1 MDEAKVFLLT
11 GNWKDLKKNT
21 IFLYGVSEELGSVE
35 IIINN
40 FKPVFFVENET
51 RSDFL
56 QGRVYR
62 KKTSLKNFNKKPVD
76 AIYFSKQY
84 ELKRADQQIR
94 SKEIITYESD
104 VDPVKRFL
112 MERNINVQVLIK
124 GKSVIKNKLVRFINP
139 EIKPCSVEPY
149 LRVISIDIET
159 GEGNRLLSVA
169 AHFKSQSNELRKV
182 FMVGEKERVKNEII
196 EFFPSEYDLLVRFIN
211 WFSEIDPDL
220 IIGWN
225 VIGFDLLFLKRK
237 CDALGVEFKIARG
250 NNEAIIDLRKSGGY
264 FADIPG
270 RVVFDGPIILRS
282 SFHSYEDYKLDTVAR
297 EVLGKGKLISFTS
310 KVEEIDEL
318 FLKDKQKLAEY
329 NLLDAELVSQIF
341 DKTGVID
348 QSIKRAQISGMFLN
362 ELGMMTKAF
371 DHFYLPKLHESGFV
385 APDIRDIQGASQA
398 AGGYVIDPVPGIYEN
413 VIVLD
418 FKSLYPS
425 IIQTFK
431 IDPLSRLLSN
441 IESVKTPGGYEFS
454 RTEHHLPKFI
464 TLLLAQRNEAI
475 SKGDKYLSQAIKILM
490 NSFYGVMGAYNCRF
504 YHPVLPTA
512 ITSTGQWLLL
522 QSKKKLGDEGYQVI
536 YGDTDSLFVLIGQDE
551 QAEPDVNGMKIS
563 QMLNDY
569 WKRRIE
575 KDFGLESYLNLE
587 FEKYYKKFILTP
599 ARGSELGAKK
609 RYAGLVMKNGE
620 EKIEFV
626 GMEFVRSD
634 WTRLAKDFQTELY
647 KRIFYGVDVDDW
659 IKEFIKKLYDGEFDD
674 KLTYRKRL
682 RKNPEDYV
690 NLPPQ
695 VRAAK
700 MINKEKGTVEY
711 FVTKQGPIPVEL
723 SPHDLDYEHYID
735 KQLKPIANSVLVLL
749 GKTFDSIID
758 QSPQLDL
765 FN

>member
-1 MDEAKVFLLT
+1 MDRAKVFLLT

-21 IFLYGVSEELGSVE
+21 IYLYGVSEESGSVE
-35 IIINN
+35 IVINN

-51 RSDFL
+51 RTDFL
-56 QGRVYR
+56 QNRVYR
-62 KKTSLKNFNKKPVD
+62 KKTSLKNFNNKPVD
-76 AIYFSKQY
+76 AIYFSKQF
-84 ELKRADQQIR
+84 ELKRTDQQIR
-94 SKEIITYESD
+94 AKEYMTYESD

-112 MERNINVQVLIK
+112 MERNINVQILVE
-124 GKSVIKNKLVRFINP
+124 GKSVIKNNLVRFLNP
-139 EIKPCSVEPY
+139 EITPCNVEPR
-149 LRVISIDIET
+149 LRIISIDIET
-159 GEGNRLLSVA
+159 GEGNRLFSIA
-169 AHFKSQSNELRKV
+169 AHFKSDTNEFKKV
-182 FMVGEKERVKNEII
+182 FIVGEKEKVKNEII
-196 EFFPSEYDLLVRFIN
+196 EFFTSEHELLIRFID
-211 WFSEIDPDL
+211 WFNKVDPDL

-225 VIGFDLLFLKRK
+225 VIGFDFLFLKRK
-237 CDALGVEFKIARG
+237 CEKLGVEFKIARG
-250 NNEAIIDLRKSGGY
+250 DNEALIDLRKSGGY

-270 RVVFDGPIILRS
+270 RVVFDGPVILRS
-282 SFHSYEDYKLDTVAR
+282 SFHSYEDYKLDTVAQ

-310 KVEEIDEL
+310 KMEEIEEL
-318 FLKDKQKLAEY
+318 FQNDKQKLAEY

-341 DKTGVID
+341 DKTGVIE
-348 QSIKRAQISGMFLN
+348 QSVKRAQISGMFLS

-371 DHFYLPKLHESGFV
+371 DHFYLPKLHESGYV
-385 APDIRDIQGASQA
+385 APNIRDIEGGSAA
-398 AGGYVIDPVPGIYEN
+398 AGGYVIDPIPGIYDN
-413 VIVLD
+413 VILLD

-431 IDPLSRLLSN
+431 IDPLSRLLSD
-441 IESVKTPGGYEFS
+441 IDPVKTPGGYEFS
-454 RTEHHLPKFI
+454 RTKHHLPEFI
-464 TLLLAQRNEAI
+464 THLLSQRNEAI

-504 YHPVLPTA
+504 YHPILPTA

-522 QSKKKLGDEGYQVI
+522 QSKKKLGDDGYQVI
-536 YGDTDSLFVLIGQDE
+536 YGDTDSLFVLTNQND
-551 QAEPDVNGMKIS
+551 QVAPVDNGVKLS
-563 QMLNDY
+563 EVLNDY
-569 WKRRIE
+569 WKKRIKE
-575 KDFGLESYLNLE
+575 EFGLESYLNLE
-587 FEKYYKKFILTP
+587 FEKYYRKFILTP
-599 ARGSELGAKK
+599 VRGSEVGAKK
-609 RYAGLVMKNGE
+609 RYAGLVMDNSE

-659 IKEFIKKLYDGEFDD
+659 IKEFTKKLYDGEFDD
-674 KLTYRKRL
+674 KLTYKKRL

-700 MINKEKGTVEY
+700 MINKEKGIVEY

-723 SPHDLDYEHYID
+723 SPHDLDYEHYIE
-735 KQLKPIANSVLVLL
+735 KQLRPIADSVLILL
-749 GKTFDSIID
+749 GKSFDSIID